1 MTARPSMI
9 VHSGAGSGKF
19 PRTDPRYS
27 ELENALEEGLHEM
40 KRGSSVDGVARAVEY
55 MEESGVFNAGRG
67 SCLTIDGRVQLDAA
81 IMRGDSMEG
90 AGVGAATCTYHP
102 VALARWLMENT
113 NHVLIAGEEC
123 RRYAL
128 AAGLELSTLEPSKA
142 SLKRFTRLK
151 AEPTGAGK
159 QNAELW
165 KRLKEGNTVGAAAL
179 DSDGVP
185 SAAVSTGGMWLKL
198 PGRVGDSAIL
208 GAGIYADGRGAACAT
223 GTGEEII
230 KSALC
235 LKACE
240 YMETLGAR
248 RAAQSAVSFITKRS
262 GAGTAGIVTVDLKGR
277 VGYAY
282 NTEAMGRAWY
292 DHSKGRPI
300 VRI

>member
-1 MTARPSMI
+1 
-9 VHSGAGSGKF
+9 
-19 PRTDPRYS
+19 
-27 ELENALEEGLHEM
+27 
-40 KRGSSVDGVARAVEY
+40 

-67 SCLTIDGRVQLDAA
+67 SCLTVDGRVQLDAA
-81 IMRGDSMEG
+81 VMRGDSMKG
-90 AGVGAATCTYHP
+90 AGVGAAKCTYHP

-113 NHVLIAGEEC
+113 NHVLIAGGEC

-142 SLKRFTRLK
+142 SLERFARLK
-151 AEPTGAGK
+151 AEPTGAAK
-159 QNAELW
+159 QNVPLW
-165 KRLKEGNTVGAAAL
+165 KRLQEGNTVGAVAV

-208 GAGIYADGRGAACAT
+208 GAGIYADGHGAACAT

-240 YMETLGAR
+240 YIGTMGAQ
-248 RAAQSAVSFITKRS
+248 RAATSAISFVTKRS

-277 VGYAY
+277 VGCAY
-282 NTEAMGRAWY
+282 NTDAMGRAWY
-292 DHSKGRPI
+292 DHTKGRPL
-300 VRI
+300 VRT

>member
-1 MTARPSMI
+1 MI
-9 VHSGAGSGKF
+9 VHGGAGSGKF
-19 PRTDPRYS
+19 PRTDPRHR
-27 ELENALEEGLHEM
+27 ELRNALEEGLREM
-40 KRGSSVDGVARAVEY
+40 RRGSSVDGVARAVEY

-67 SCLTIDGRVQLDAA
+67 SCLTVDGRVELDAG
-81 IMRGDSMEG
+81 IMRGDSTKG
-90 AGVGAATCTYHP
+90 AGVGVVTCTYHP

-113 NHVLIAGEEC
+113 THVLIAGEEC

-142 SLKRFTRLK
+142 SLERFARLR
-151 AEPTGAGK
+151 AEPAGAGK
-159 QNAELW
+159 HNVSLW
-165 KRLKEGNTVGAAAL
+165 EKLHEGNTVGAVAV
-179 DSDGVP
+179 DSDGLP

-198 PGRVGDSAIL
+198 PGRIGDSAVL
-208 GAGIYADGRGAACAT
+208 GAGIYADRRGAACAT
-223 GTGEEII
+223 GAGEEII
-230 KSALC
+230 RNALC

-240 YMETLGAR
+240 YIGALGAQ
-248 RAAQSAVSFITKRS
+248 RAARSAVSFITRRS

-292 DHSKGRPI
+292 DHSKGRPV

>member
-1 MTARPSMI
+1 
-9 VHSGAGSGKF
+9 
-19 PRTDPRYS
+19 
-27 ELENALEEGLHEM
+27 
-40 KRGSSVDGVARAVEY
+40 
-55 MEESGVFNAGRG
+55 MEESGVFNAGKG
-67 SCLTIDGRVQLDAA
+67 SCLTVDGRVQLDAA
-81 IMRGDSMEG
+81 IMRGDSMRG
-90 AGVGAATCTYHP
+90 AGVGIVTCTYRP
-102 VALARWLMENT
+102 VMLARWLMENT
-113 NHVLIAGEEC
+113 NHVLMAGEDC

-128 AAGLELSTLEPSKA
+128 AAGLELSTVEPSKA
-142 SLKRFTRLK
+142 SLERFARLK

-159 QNAELW
+159 RNVPLW
-165 KRLKEGNTVGAAAL
+165 KRLQEGNTVGAVAV

-230 KSALC
+230 KNALC
-235 LKACE
+235 LRACE
-240 YMETLGAR
+240 YIETLGAR
-248 RAAQSAVSFITKRS
+248 RAAESAVSFITSRS

-277 VGYAY
+277 VGCAY

-292 DHSKGRPI
+292 DRSKGRPI